1 MNRTTVSAGF
11 RQAGVNLLG
20 DLRGPAVLAYLFFPV
35 LATAF
40 ALSVN
45 NIELDQAAISNGR
58 FAAPGWLAMGLVAG
72 GFMGMAST
80 IMAEKEDGTLLRIKT
95 LPGGMQAYVFGKTV
109 YIAGSTMMSMILT
122 LIPLALFI
130 PEVVSFGPGGWLAT
144 FGYTVLGLFA
154 TLPIGVVA
162 GALARSMMALTIS
175 LGALYVLMVASGLLF
190 PLNDRVPLW
199 FQWVI
204 QILPP
209 YWIGLGMRSAML
221 PAEAAVLEFGGSF
234 RIAET
239 LIVLG
244 LWVAAGLALAPR
256 ALRRMVRGVS
266 GSQVA
271 KARERVLARGY

>member
-1 MNRTTVSAGF
+1 MNRTTISAGL

-20 DLRGPAVLAYLFFPV
+20 DLRSPAALAYLFFPM

-45 NIELDQAAISNGR
+45 NIELDRTTISIGR
-58 FAAPGWLAMGLVAG
+58 FAAPGWLTIAIATG

-80 IMAEKEDGTLLRIKT
+80 IMTEKEDGTLLRMKS
-95 LPGGMQAYVFGKTV
+95 LPGGMQAYVFGKVV
-109 YIAGSTMMSMILT
+109 YVTGSTMMSVILT

-130 PEVVSFGPGGWLAT
+130 PEIVSFGPGGWLAT
-144 FGYTVLGLFA
+144 LGYTALGLLA
-154 TLPIGVVA
+154 TLPIGAVV
-162 GALARSMMALTIS
+162 GAVVRSMATLSFSLIGAYLLMA
-175 LGALYVLMVASGLLF
+175 ASNLLF
-190 PLNDRVPLW
+190 PLNDRVPGW
-199 FQWVI
+199 FEWLI
-204 QILPP
+204 QALPP

-234 RIAET
+234 RTVPT
-239 LIVLG
+239 LLVLG
-244 LWVAAGLALAPR
+244 LWAAAGLALAPR

-271 KARERVLARGY
+271 KARERILARGY